1 MFCPECGTE
10 NRSNARFCKGC
21 GLRFDD
27 DEVTE
32 TVSPYETTISIQPAE
47 PSRTTVFATPSYND
61 SSPQEPAFKP
71 GDSNSA
77 VPPAAPTVPVSDRTT
92 AFGGSSTP
100 LAGFGETSSSSGLV
114 VGDLV
119 PSASLTPPPPAP
131 AEMPILLIGQDD
143 LAQPTIP
150 NTPFPINPHDPET
163 VPSRPLGP
171 IPPTTVAPA
180 VPPPFMPPPPPP
192 LPPGRATMPPTS
204 VPTVPP
210 PIPATSVMASVPP
223 PIPPTSVMAP
233 VPPPASGFA
242 GVMPLRA
249 DPSPQPPGGTDL
261 PPDVA
266 AQPFKPIAPP
276 GGTPR
281 PMGQARQVDQ
291 AAPRPPADLFS
302 QPAPTAATEG
312 KKSKTPL
319 ILGLLGGVGILFL
332 LLVGIGFIAYQRFA
346 KPKPVPQPVRTTPPD
361 STTTPPTTTETPPP
375 APVVPPDM
383 VAIPG
388 GEYVIGRNE
397 GDLLDKYE
405 SPQHPVA
412 LQPFYIDKTEV
423 TNADYKKFMDATGHG
438 APATWPN
445 GQIKQGTEYF
455 PVTGVS
461 HADAEAYAKW
471 AGKRLPTEDE
481 WEAAAHGRTPSLFP
495 WGNDQDFS
503 RMNIK
508 PSGIEA
514 PVRVGASPAG
524 ASPFGVLDMSGNV
537 WEWTATPAA
546 PYPGSKE
553 TVTPDPSGKP
563 LMVIRG
569 GAFNEVPKRCT
580 TTFRNWVPADFKGK
594 ELGFRCV
601 KNQ

>member
-27 DEVTE
+27 DATGE
-32 TVSPYETTISIQPAE
+32 TISPYETTISIQPAE
-47 PSRTTVFATPSYND
+47 PSRTTVFATPSY
-61 SSPQEPAFKP
+61 SESGAQEPAFKL
-71 GDSNSA
+71 GDSSPA
-77 VPPAAPTVPVSDRTT
+77 VPPAAPTVPVGDRTT
-92 AFGGSSTP
+92 AFGGSSAP
-100 LAGFGETSSSSGLV
+100 LAGFGETSSSGLI

-119 PSASLTPPPPAP
+119 PSASLVPPPPLP
-131 AEMPILLIGQDD
+131 NDSPILLIGQDD
-143 LAQPTIP
+143 LAPPTVP
-150 NTPFPINPHDPET
+150 NTPFPVNPHDPET
-163 VPSRPLGP
+163 IPSRPLGT

-180 VPPPFMPPPPPP
+180 VPPPFIPPPPPP
-192 LPPGRATMPPTS
+192 IPP
-204 VPTVPP
+204 
-210 PIPATSVMASVPP
+210 TSVMASVPP

-242 GVMPLRA
+242 GVMPLRV
-249 DPSPQPPGGTDL
+249 DPSPSAMPPPPDL
-261 PPDVA
+261 PADVA

-281 PMGQARQVDQ
+281 PMGQARPADH

-302 QPAPTAATEG
+302 QPAPTAAPEG

-319 ILGLLGGVGILFL
+319 ILGLLGGVGVLFL
-332 LLVGIGFIAYQRFA
+332 LLVGIGFVAYQRFA
-346 KPKPVPQPVRTTPPD
+346 KPKPVPQPVRTNPPD
-361 STTTPPTTTETPPP
+361 GPTTPPTTTETPTVP
-375 APVVPPDM
+375 ASVVPADM
-383 VAIPG
+383 IAIPG

-397 GDLLDKYE
+397 GELLDKFE
-405 SPQHPVA
+405 SPQHPVT
-412 LQPFYIDKTEV
+412 LQPYYIDKTEV

-438 APATWPN
+438 APSTWVN
-445 GQIKQGTEYF
+445 GQIKPGTEYF

-495 WGNDQDFS
+495 WGNEQDFS

-508 PSGIEA
+508 PSGIDA

-537 WEWTATPAA
+537 WEWTASEAA

-553 TVTPDPSGKP
+553 TVTPDPSGKRQ
-563 LMVIRG
+563 MVIRG

-580 TTFRNWVPADFKGK
+580 TTFRNWVPFDFKGR

>member
-27 DEVTE
+27 DEATE

-47 PSRTTVFATPSYND
+47 PSRTTVFATPSYNE
-61 SSPQEPAFKP
+61 SGAQEATFKP
-71 GDSNSA
+71 ADLNPTA
-77 VPPAAPTVPVSDRTT
+77 PPVAPTVPVGDRT
-92 AFGGSSTP
+92 AVFGGNSAP
-100 LAGFGETSSSSGLV
+100 LPGFGETSSSSGLI

-119 PSASLTPPPPAP
+119 PSASLPPPPGP

-143 LAQPTIP
+143 LAPPTVP
-150 NTPFPINPHDPET
+150 NTPFPVNPHDPET

-192 LPPGRATMPPTS
+192 LPAGRATMPPPS

-210 PIPATSVMASVPP
+210 PIQSTSVMASVPP

-249 DPSPQPPGGTDL
+249 DPSPSAPPDL

-281 PMGQARQVDQ
+281 PMGQARPADLS
-291 AAPRPPADLFS
+291 APRPPADLFS
-302 QPAPTAATEG
+302 QPAPTVAAEG

-319 ILGLLGGVGILFL
+319 ILGLLGGVGVLFL
-332 LLVGIGFIAYQRFA
+332 LLAGIGFVAYQRFA
-346 KPKPVPQPVRTTPPD
+346 KPKPIPQPVKTTPPD
-361 STTTPPTTTETPPP
+361 STTTPPPTTTEPPP
-375 APVVPPDM
+375 VPASVIPPDM
-383 VAIPG
+383 IAIPG

-397 GDLLDKYE
+397 GDLLDKFE
-405 SPQHPVA
+405 SPQHPVT
-412 LQPFYIDKTEV
+412 LQPYYIDKTEV
-423 TNADYKKFMDATGHG
+423 TNADYKKFMEATGHG

-537 WEWTATPAA
+537 WEWTATEAA

-553 TVTPDPSGKP
+553 TVTPEASGKRQ
-563 LMVIRG
+563 MVIRG

-580 TTFRNWVPADFKGK
+580 TTFRNWVPFDFKGK

-601 KNQ
+601 KSQ